1 MLIKFTSEHG
11 DKVFAE
17 TETESD
23 IGHELKEGGQ
33 IMINGYFYIIQSIF
47 LSIDMNRSPV
57 KVVVVIEA

>member
-17 TETESD
+17 TESD
-23 IGHELKEGGQ
+23 IGRELKEGGQ

>member
-1 MLIKFTSEHG
+1 MLIKFTSEYG
-11 DKVFAE
+11 DKVFA
-17 TETESD
+17 ETESD

-57 KVVVVIEA
+57 KVVVVKEA